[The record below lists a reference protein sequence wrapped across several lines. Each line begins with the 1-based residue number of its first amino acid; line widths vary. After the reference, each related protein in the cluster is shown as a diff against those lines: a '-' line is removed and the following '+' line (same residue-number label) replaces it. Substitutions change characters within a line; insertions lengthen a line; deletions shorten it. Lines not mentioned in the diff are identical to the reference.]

1 MLFDRKKSEA
11 IAQELLSM
19 KYERDGRG
27 LPAKASAQAGPRGV
41 DCYGVL
47 VYYYKQF
54 GLNLP
59 DYFTQKD
66 WGDNEEIILREYANF
81 FRRLSSLE
89 NPETGDM
96 MILRNTEGELGHLAL
111 YLGDQRFIH
120 SYEKIGTKIDSLINR
135 AWKKNV
141 YGFFRVKKRT
151 RDTDKDTN
159 G

>member
-19 KYERDGRG
+19 KYEKDGRG
-27 LPAKASAQAGPRGV
+27 PKTV

-54 GLNLP
+54 GLSLP
-59 DYFTQKD
+59 DYSTQKD
-66 WGDNEEIILREYANF
+66 WEDNEEIILREYSNF

-96 MILRNTEGELGHLAL
+96 MILHNTEGELGHLGL

-120 SYEKIGTKIDSLINR
+120 SYEKIGTKIDSLTNR
-135 AWKKNV
+135 VWKKNV
-141 YGFFRVKKRT
+141 YGFFRVKERT
-151 RDTDKDTN
+151 RGTDKDTN